1 MTAARQLSLV
11 FEPGLAARFRNLR
24 DVVAHGVYQRGL
36 SAVAGKVDMAPSK
49 LSEKLA
55 GGNDRPRDLGVEE
68 FERYIDKTGDLRP
81 IYYLIER
88 YLGDPVVQ
96 QAEAMA
102 QLGELVRQLG
112 PLMSAAGVLPDGSPS
127 AARSALKGRR

>member
-1 MTAARQLSLV
+1 MTPARQLSLV
-11 FEPGLAARFRNLR
+11 FEPGLAARYQSLR
-24 DVVAHGVYQRGL
+24 DVVAHGVYERGL

-55 GGNDRPRDLGVEE
+55 GGNDRPRDLGIEE
-68 FERYIDKTGDLRP
+68 FERYLEKTRDLRP

-88 YLGDPVVQ
+88 FLEDPSVQ

-102 QLGELVRQLG
+102 QLNELVKQLG
-112 PLMSAAGVLPDGSPS
+112 PLMSAAGVIPANGP
-127 AARSALKGRR
+127 RKR

>member
-1 MTAARQLSLV
+1 MTPARQLSLV
-11 FEPGLAARFRNLR
+11 FEPGLAARYQSLR
-24 DVVAHGVYQRGL
+24 DVVAHGVYERGL

-55 GGNDRPRDLGVEE
+55 GGNDRPRDLGIEE
-68 FERYIDKTGDLRP
+68 FERYLEKTRDVRP

-88 YLGDPVVQ
+88 FLEDPGVQ

-102 QLGELVRQLG
+102 QLSELVRLL
-112 PLMSAAGVLPDGSPS
+112 PALMSAAGVTPANSP
-127 AARSALKGRR
+127 RKR

>member
-1 MTAARQLSLV
+1 MTPARQLSLV
-11 FEPGLAARFRNLR
+11 FEPGLAARYQSLR
-24 DVVAHGVYQRGL
+24 DVVAHGVYERGL

-55 GGNDRPRDLGVEE
+55 GGNDRPRDLGIEE
-68 FERYIDKTGDLRP
+68 FERYLEKTRDLRP

-88 YLGDPVVQ
+88 FLEDPSVQ

-102 QLGELVRQLG
+102 QLSELVKLL
-112 PLMSAAGVLPDGSPS
+112 PALMSAAGVTPANSP
-127 AARSALKGRR
+127 RKR

>member
-1 MTAARQLSLV
+1 MNGARQLSLV
-11 FEPGLAARFRNLR
+11 FEPGLSQRYSSLR

-55 GGNDRPRDLGVEE
+55 GGNDRPRDLGIEE
-68 FERYIDKTGDLRP
+68 FERYLEKTGDLQP

-88 YLGDPVVQ
+88 FLQDPNVL
-96 QAEAMA
+96 QAEATA
-102 QLGELVRQLG
+102 RLHDILQQLG
-112 PLMSAAGVLPDGSPS
+112 PLMNAAGMLPANG
-127 AARSALKGRR
+127 GRKR

>member
-1 MTAARQLSLV
+1 MTAARQHSLM
-11 FEPGLAARFRNLR
+11 FEPGLTQRYRSLR
-24 DVVAHGVYQRGL
+24 DVVAHGVYERGL
-36 SAVAGKVDMAPSK
+36 AAVAGKCDMAPSK

-68 FERYIDKTGDLRP
+68 LERYLQVTGDARP

-88 YLGDPVVQ
+88 FLEDPAVQ

-102 QLGELVRQLG
+102 RLTDLVQQLG
-112 PLMSAAGVLPDGSPS
+112 PLMSAAGVLP
-127 AARSALKGRR
+127 ANTTRRR

>member
-1 MTAARQLSLV
+1 MTPARQLSLV
-11 FEPGLAARFRNLR
+11 FEPGLAARYQSLR
-24 DVVAHGVYQRGL
+24 DVVAHGVYERGL

-55 GGNDRPRDLGVEE
+55 GGNDRPRDLGIEE
-68 FERYIDKTGDLRP
+68 FERYLEKTRDLRP

-88 YLGDPVVQ
+88 FLEDPGVQ

-102 QLGELVRQLG
+102 QLSELVKLL
-112 PLMSAAGVLPDGSPS
+112 PALMSAAGVTPANSP
-127 AARSALKGRR
+127 RKR

>member
-1 MTAARQLSLV
+1 MTSARQLSLT
-11 FEPGLAARFRNLR
+11 FEPGLSARYSSLR

-36 SAVAGKVDMAPSK
+36 SVVAGKVDMAPSK

-55 GGNDRPRDLGVEE
+55 GGNDRPRDLGIEE
-68 FERYIDKTGDLRP
+68 FERYLAKTGDVQP

-88 YLGDPVVQ
+88 FLQDPGVA

-102 QLGELVRQLG
+102 RLVDIATQLG
-112 PLMSAAGVLPDGSPS
+112 PLMAAAGVLPSS
-127 AARSALKGRR
+127 TQKRR